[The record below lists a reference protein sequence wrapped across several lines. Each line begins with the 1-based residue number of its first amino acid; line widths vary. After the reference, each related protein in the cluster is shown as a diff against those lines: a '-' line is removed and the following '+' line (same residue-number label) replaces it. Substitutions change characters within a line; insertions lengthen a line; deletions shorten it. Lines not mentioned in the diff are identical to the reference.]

1 MSTEKAGRREP
12 NWNMFVPLVYAPL
25 LPLLRLSLNKRVAAK
40 TRDAVFF
47 SVVLGALAHAGY
59 VMSQDSTMGAGGGST
74 KKD

>member
-1 MSTEKAGRREP
+1 MSRFALAPGPPANFSR
-12 NWNMFVPLVYAPL
+12 PLKLTDPL
-25 LPLLRLSLNKRVAAK
+25 SVVRLSLNKRVAVK